1 MSKSGLKTGRII
13 SVRFPPYLLLRLG
26 ELSKKHGTSVSV
38 VIRAL
43 LTKSIEDITDDKTGY
58 EQKDLQRGR

>member
-1 MSKSGLKTGRII
+1 MATRGLKTGRII
-13 SVRFPPYLLLRLG
+13 SVRFPPHLLLRLG

-43 LTKSIEDITDDKTGY
+43 ITKSIDEITDDKTGY
-58 EQKDLQRGR
+58 EQENLQRGR